1 MTFRKMLRGLS
12 AITAA
17 VMLVSVMVPMASAE
31 TLAEKLSP
39 DSDYGVSF
47 DYTVSDD
54 YSVALQEYAQKG
66 YAVAKDKIVLEG
78 GNAKGAKV
86 VSDGK
91 YKNALLWKNDLK
103 EAEWTVNVPAS
114 GLYGLTVCW
123 KAAGDSTENIVR
135 SLKIDGKS
143 PFSECE
149 SLTFNRLWVDDVDD
163 GKKEL
168 LVRPRVKQLIEW
180 QETPIYDYKRIYEDP
195 LMFYLSEGTHTLSL
209 SHVSGEM
216 MIGQLILGGVEDVP
230 SYKEVS
236 AQYKDKIGTDRILFE
251 AERENMLYKNS
262 NVIRMSN
269 TGDPSVSPKKTGF
282 TIMNIVGGTNWQT
295 GNTAITY
302 EIEVEDDG
310 LYELAFRLRQNFRDG
325 LPSYRRIEIDGEVP
339 FAELMSYKIKYS
351 RAWRTET
358 ISDEQGTPYLFY
370 LNKGKHTLTLT
381 TVQGPFK
388 DILTELDEPVN
399 RISKL
404 TRQIRL
410 LVGQD
415 PDINYDY
422 ELETKIPGLLDEINE
437 IAEQMRQMME
447 HLEGISGNKVSM
459 YYQLESMISQ
469 LNDMVDD
476 PFIIPRK
483 LTDFDEML
491 TTLGEWQ
498 DSFAKHP
505 LTLDTVEIYPAG
517 EKATVSKA
525 NFFEQLW
532 VGVVQ
537 FVYSFTQD
545 YDSVSS
551 YLDSS
556 VEVTD
561 TLEVW
566 VGRGT
571 DWAELLKQMAD
582 EDFTPETGV
591 VIDMNML
598 PSSQLATGSVN
609 ALLLAIAAGN
619 TPDVCLSTTLT
630 SVGEFALR
638 NALVDLTKFDD
649 FDEVKKRFVDT
660 LFIPMTVNDG
670 VYGLPETMGLI
681 AMAYRKDILSE
692 LGLGIPN
699 TWDELYSK
707 IIPVLS
713 QNNMQF
719 YYAANYNT
727 FLYQY
732 GGQYFTE
739 DLTASA
745 LDTPEA
751 YLAFEELCNLYTL
764 YGVPVNANFYNR
776 FRTGEMPI
784 GIVDYVTYMTIR
796 SAAVEL
802 QGRWGIAPVPGHK
815 EKNGT
820 INRSH
825 QGLTGESVVIMAQSN
840 KQDIGWDF
848 LKWWTS
854 AQVQS
859 QYGYEIE
866 SLKGEASRWNTA
878 NLEAFSMMAWS
889 KEDLE
894 VIESSW
900 KWNNETPVVLGGYFN
915 TRHVTNAINRVVVS
929 GISPRDSLEEAVK
942 DINAELRRRREE

>member
-1 MTFRKMLRGLS
+1 MLRGLS
-12 AITAA
+12 VATAA
-17 VMLVSVMVPMASAE
+17 VLLVSAMLPAASAE
-31 TLAEKLSP
+31 TLADKLRP
-39 DSDYGVSF
+39 DGEYGISF

-66 YAVAKDKIVLEG
+66 YTVATDKIVLEG
-78 GNAKGAKV
+78 GSANGAKA
-86 VSDGK
+86 VSDEQ
-91 YKNALLWKNDLK
+91 YENALLWKNDLE

-123 KAAGDSTENIVR
+123 KAADDSTENIIR
-135 SLKIDGKS
+135 SIKIDGKS

-149 SLTFNRLWVDDVDD
+149 SIKFNRLWVDDIKDD
-163 GKKEL
+163 AKEL
-168 LVRPRVKQLIEW
+168 LVRPRVKQLLSW
-180 QETPIYDYKRIYEDP
+180 QETLINDYKRIYEDP
-195 LMFYLSEGTHTLSL
+195 LLFYLSEGVHTITLS
-209 SHVSGEM
+209 HISGEM
-216 MIGQLILGGVEDVP
+216 IIGELILSGVEKIP
-230 SYKEVS
+230 SYAEVS
-236 AQYKDKIGTDRILFE
+236 AEYKDEKGTDRILFE
-251 AERENMLYKNS
+251 AERENILYKNS

-282 TIMNIVGGTNWQT
+282 TIMNVVGGTNWQGGDT
-295 GNTAITY
+295 GITY

-325 LPSYRRIEIDGEVP
+325 LPSYRRIEIDGKAP
-339 FAELMSYKIKYS
+339 FSELLSYKIKFG

-358 ISDEQGTPYLFY
+358 ISDEKGNPYLFY
-370 LNKGKHTLTLT
+370 LTKGKHTLSIT
-381 TVQGPFK
+381 TVQGPFR

-447 HLEGISGNKVSM
+447 HLESISGNKVSM

-469 LNDMVDD
+469 LGDMVDD

-498 DSFAKHP
+498 NSFAMHP
-505 LTLDTVEIYPAG
+505 LMLDTVEIYPAG
-517 EKATVSKA
+517 EKATESKA
-525 NFFEQLW
+525 NVFERIW
-532 VGVVQ
+532 VGIVQ
-537 FVYSFTQD
+537 FVYSFARD
-545 YDSVSS
+545 YDSLSS
-551 YLDSS
+551 YLDNS
-556 VEVTD
+556 VEVKD

-598 PSSQLATGSVN
+598 PSSQLSAGNVN

-619 TPDVCLSTTLT
+619 TPDVCLSTTLA

-638 NALVDLTKFDD
+638 NALVDLTEFDD

-660 LFIPMTVNDG
+660 LFIPMTVNGG
-670 VYGLPETMGLI
+670 VYGLPETMGLSV
-681 AMAYRKDILSE
+681 MAYRKDIMSE

-707 IIPVLS
+707 VIPVLS

-732 GGQYFTE
+732 GGRYFTD
-739 DLTASA
+739 DLKASA

-764 YGVPVNANFYNR
+764 YGVPVSANFYNR

-784 GIVDYVTYMTIR
+784 GVVDYLTYMTIR

-802 QGRWGIAPVPGHK
+802 QGRWGIAPIPGHMQK
-815 EKNGT
+815 DGT
-820 INRSH
+820 IDRSH
-825 QGLTGESVVIMAQSN
+825 AGLTGESVVIMAQSD
-840 KQDIGWDF
+840 KQKIGWEF

-854 AQVQS
+854 AKTQS

-889 KEDLE
+889 KEDLS

-900 KWNNETPVVLGGYFN
+900 KWNNEAPVVLGGYFN
-915 TRHVTNAINRVVVS
+915 TRHVTNAINRVIVS

-942 DINAELRRRREE
+942 DINAELRRRREG

>member
-1 MTFRKMLRGLS
+1 MLRGLS
-12 AITAA
+12 AVTAA
-17 VMLVSVMVPMASAE
+17 VLLVSVMLPAASAQ
-31 TLAEKLSP
+31 TLKDKLRP
-39 DSDYGVSF
+39 DSDYGVKF
-47 DYTVSDD
+47 DYSVSDD
-54 YSVALQEYAQKG
+54 YSAVLEKYEQKG
-66 YAVAKDKIVLEG
+66 YTAAKDTITLQG
-78 GNAKGAKV
+78 GDALGATA
-86 VSDGK
+86 VSDGE
-91 YKNALLWKNDLK
+91 YENALLWKNGLEK
-103 EAEWTVNVPAS
+103 AEWTVNVASS

-135 SLKIDGKS
+135 SLKIDGES

-149 SLTFNRLWVDDVDD
+149 SISFNRLWVDDIKNDE
-163 GKKEL
+163 KEL
-168 LVRPRVKQLIEW
+168 LVRPRVKQLLSW
-180 QETPIYDYKRIYEDP
+180 QKTPIYDYERMYDEQ
-195 LMFYLSEGTHTLSL
+195 LLFYLNEGTHTLTL
-209 SHVSGEM
+209 EKVSGEM
-216 MIGQLILGGVEDVP
+216 LIGEIILSGTKSVP
-230 SYKEVS
+230 SYAEVS
-236 AQYKDKIGTDRILFE
+236 AKYKQKTGSDRILFE
-251 AERENMLYKNS
+251 AERENIIYKNS

-269 TGDPSVSPKKTGF
+269 TGDPSVSPKKTGY
-282 TIMNIVGGTNWQT
+282 TIMNIIGGSNWQT
-295 GNTAITY
+295 GGTAITY

-310 LYELAFRLRQNFRDG
+310 LYEIALRLRQNFREG
-325 LPSYRRIEIDGEVP
+325 LPSYRRIEIDGAVP
-339 FAELMSYKIKYS
+339 FSELSAYKITYS

-358 ISDEQGTPYLFY
+358 LSDTQGTPYLFY
-370 LNKGKHTLTLT
+370 LTKGKHTLTLT
-381 TVQGPFK
+381 SVQGPFR

-399 RISKL
+399 NISKL

-422 ELETKIPGLLDEINE
+422 ELDTKIPGLLDEIDA
-437 IAEQMRQMME
+437 IAEQMRQMMQR
-447 HLEGISGNKVSM
+447 LEEISGNKVAM

-469 LNDMVDD
+469 LRDMIED

-483 LTDFDEML
+483 LSDFDEML

-498 DSFAKHP
+498 SSFAKHP

-517 EKATVSKA
+517 EKATESKA
-525 NFFEQLW
+525 NIFEQLW

-537 FVYSFTQD
+537 FVYSFTKD
-545 YDSVSS
+545 YDLVSS

-571 DWAELLKQMAD
+571 DWAELTKRMAD
-582 EDFTPETGV
+582 EEFTPETGV
-591 VIDMNML
+591 MIDMNML
-598 PSSQLATGSVN
+598 PSSQLAAGSVN

-619 TPDVCLSTTLT
+619 TPDVCLSTTLA

-638 NALVDLTKFDD
+638 NALVDLSEYDD
-649 FDEVKKRFVDT
+649 FKEVKERFVDT
-660 LFIPMTVNDG
+660 LFIPMTVNGG
-670 VYGLPETMGLI
+670 VYGLPETMGLNV
-681 AMAYRKDILSE
+681 MAYRKDILSE

-699 TWDELYSK
+699 TWEELYNH

-719 YYAANYNT
+719 YFAANYNT

-732 GGQYFTE
+732 GGQYFTD
-739 DLTASA
+739 DLKESA

-764 YGVPVNANFYNR
+764 YGVPVAANFYNR

-784 GIVDYVTYMTIR
+784 GIVDYLTYMTIR

-802 QGRWGIAPVPGHK
+802 QGRWGIAPIPGHK
-815 EKNGT
+815 ESDGT

-825 QGLTGESVVIMAQSN
+825 AGLTGESVVLMAQSD
-840 KQDIGWDF
+840 KKDIGWEF

-854 AQVQS
+854 AKVQS

-889 KEDLE
+889 KEDLA
-894 VIESSW
+894 VIEDAW
-900 KWNNETPVVLGGYFN
+900 KWNNEAPVVLGGYFN
-915 TRHVTNAINRVVVS
+915 TRHVSNAINRVVVS
-929 GISPRDSLEEAVK
+929 GISPRDSLEQAVK